1 MANITDTLIQLT
13 ELTRDN
19 LNILEAIN
27 ESFHTK
33 KTNITTEVR
42 GQKFTIPSF
51 LQLENKVNH
60 LQDAFDNL
68 VHATV
73 SGGANINY
81 DGSTKKILLSG
92 YEYSP
97 SPLTVEWDKELKV
110 SREELFK
117 DYLSPQPSLVAHVGD
132 LPDYITQVLVKKMVI
147 YNPELLGKIDTIS
160 KDHTIDYGVVRGLIE
175 AGDYTSQD
183 YTEYDK
189 IHDLPLRKSVGTGV
203 YTIKKILDNRV
214 NDSLDELFTIEV
226 DQLSYHLQDGMEQ
239 HDLTTGCRL
248 LTWDRSCKLEVVGVS
263 TARKQL
269 QLKVLHG
276 TYCHL
281 VPGDLDHG
289 RLIFHSE
296 PVSLQEDRDKTI
308 LVPLEEDPHVILWIS
323 PVNKDTRMHTG
334 WGEGQIIDT
343 TKLTIDG
350 VKFQD
355 YYTENVKNIG
365 DIFDELTTA
374 YGSTLSEH
382 AGKELKK
389 APAIPQES
397 VKVVRVNKHLDDSE
411 TAKTIRSLYAQKKHY
426 EIDLQETLNKISIL
440 QADIS
445 SISFD
450 DMSGQRSVY
459 TAQLTDLKSHQNTLV
474 TSIAKVM
481 ESISL
486 AANNALVP
494 IEAAKFAIRGY
505 VPLEDYLR
513 DLQMSHKTVRGIE
526 VEYRYKNYDTPQANI
541 EVIDGFLFTEWNRQV
556 FLPRTARLDY
566 TNGRNELV
574 WDDWSGSQVIENN
587 DIKFNQI
594 DIPITQGEQVD
605 IRVRVVW
612 SFGYPWVKSVSSWS
626 EIRTVQFPDELV
638 KDVQLL
644 DIVKEN
650 TRDLETNRFTNLLNS
665 GGYTKHVE
673 DAIQDQDLTY
683 FHKPDSIAS
692 GFYTQERRIIPLRDK
707 LMELDTGIKEMRDMI
722 QGTFADS
729 LKVTLVMD
737 NMVYDIEPLSSN
749 EVHLIPYTSVQVGK
763 VASGATH
770 RYTETGEARL
780 VANIR
785 IANDTNHVAFLYSM
799 FPGPRDQYYDA
810 LPYGPFKPAPGKD
823 PYNAPVGQVKDKES
837 YKQKCNQLMMFRS
850 TNPYDLRPLDD
861 LDWAK
866 KSKLIDDIKA
876 SESIWN
882 LETNKM
888 FVTPYLSEPSD
899 ILLESNLVNANKVLR
914 PGEAVSIP
922 VMILYKTSD
931 QSGKD
936 SVKYT
941 IGFELRT
948 SLYHDPTYYEIT
960 VNAWHNQSM
969 ANALSISKV
978 SSSVTGRYNTVIK

>member
-1 MANITDTLIQLT
+1 MANITDTLIQLA

-19 LNILEAIN
+19 LQILEAIN
-27 ESFHTK
+27 DAFYTK
-33 KTNITTEVR
+33 RSNLTTEIR
-42 GQKFTIPSF
+42 GKKFTIPSF
-51 LQLENKVNH
+51 LHLENKVNH

-68 VHATV
+68 VHAAA

-81 DGSTKKILLSG
+81 TGETKKITLSG
-92 YEYSP
+92 YQYSP

-147 YNPELLGKIDTIS
+147 YNSELLGKIETIS
-160 KDHTIDYGVVRGLIE
+160 KDHTISYGVVRGLIE
-175 AGDYTSQD
+175 AGDYTKDD

-189 IHDLPLRKSVGTGV
+189 IHDLPLRKSVGEGV
-203 YTIKKILDNRV
+203 YTIKKILDNHV
-214 NDSLDELFTIEV
+214 NDSL
-226 DQLSYHLQDGMEQ
+226 DGMEQ
-239 HDLTTGCRL
+239 HDLTSGCRL
-248 LTWDRSCKLEVVGVS
+248 LTWDRSCKLEVVEVS
-263 TARKQL
+263 TARRQL
-269 QLKVLHG
+269 VLKVLHG

-296 PVSLQEDRDKTI
+296 PVSIQEERDKTI

-334 WGEGQIIDT
+334 WGDGQIIDT
-343 TKLTIDG
+343 TKLLIHG

-382 AGKELKK
+382 AGKDLQK
-389 APAIPQES
+389 ALEIPQES

-481 ESISL
+481 ESIAL

-494 IEAAKFAIRGY
+494 IVRGY
-505 VPLEDYLR
+505 VPLEDYLTNTG
-513 DLQMSHKTVRGIE
+513 MNHKSVRGIE

-556 FLPRTARLDY
+556 FLPRTATLEY
-566 TNGRNELV
+566 TKGKNEVL
-574 WDDWSGSQVIENN
+574 WDDWTDHQVIENN

-612 SFGYPWVKSVSSWS
+612 SFGYPWVKSVSGWS

-707 LMELDTGIKEMRDMI
+707 LMELDTGVKEMRDMI

-785 IANDTNHVAFLYSM
+785 IQNSTSHVAFLYSM
-799 FPGPRDQYYDA
+799 FPGPRDQHYDA
-810 LPYGPFKPAPGKD
+810 LPYGPFKPQPGKD
-823 PYNAPVGQVKDKES
+823 PYNTPVGQVKQGES

-850 TNPYDLRPLDD
+850 TNPYDLRPLDM
-861 LDWAK
+861 LDWQK
-866 KSKLIDDIKA
+866 KVKLIDDVKA

-882 LETNKM
+882 LETHNM

-899 ILLESNLVNANKVLR
+899 VLLESNLVNANKVLR
-914 PGEAVSIP
+914 PGEAVSVP

-931 QSGKD
+931 QAGKD

-960 VNAWHNQSM
+960 ANAWHNQSM